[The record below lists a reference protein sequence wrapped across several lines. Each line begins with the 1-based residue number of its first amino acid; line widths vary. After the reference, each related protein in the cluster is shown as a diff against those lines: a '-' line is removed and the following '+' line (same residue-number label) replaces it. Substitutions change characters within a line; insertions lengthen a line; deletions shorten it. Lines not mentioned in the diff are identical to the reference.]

1 MPPKGGKKGRRGSN
15 KDTGISRELLIKEEG
30 QEYAQITRILGNG
43 RFECRCFDGQIR
55 IGKVRGK
62 MNKRV
67 WIELGNLV
75 LIGLRDYQD
84 DKGDIFHK
92 FTDDESRKL
101 KNLGELPSDFIAKEQ
116 KEGVDGDEECPFE
129 FDTI

>member
-15 KDTGISRELLIKEEG
+15 NDTGFSRELLLKEDG
-30 QEYAQITRILGNG
+30 QEYAQITKILGSG
-43 RFECRCFDGQIR
+43 RFECRCFDGQTR

-67 WIELGNLV
+67 WIELGNLI

-92 FTDDESRKL
+92 FTDEESRRL

-116 KEGVDGDEECPFE
+116 NDSVDDKEECPFE

>member
-1 MPPKGGKKGRRGSN
+1 MPPKGGKKGRRGAN
-15 KDTGISRELLIKEEG
+15 KDTGFSRELLIKEDG

-43 RFECRCFDGQIR
+43 RFECRCFDGQTR

-67 WIELGNLV
+67 WIENGNLV
-75 LIGLRDYQD
+75 LVGLRDYQD
-84 DKGDIFHK
+84 GKGDIFHK
-92 FTDDESRKL
+92 FTDDEARKL
-101 KNLGELPSDFIAKEQ
+101 KNLGELPSDFIAKEV
-116 KEGVDGDEECPFE
+116 KEGEEDEECSFE

>member
-1 MPPKGGKKGRRGSN
+1 MPKGGKKSRRGSN
-15 KDTGISRELLIKEEG
+15 KDTGFTRELLIKEDG
-30 QEYAQITRILGNG
+30 QEYAQITKILGNG
-43 RFECRCFDGQIR
+43 RFECKCFDGQSR

-92 FTDDESRKL
+92 FNEEESRKL
-101 KNLGELPSDFIAKEQ
+101 KNLGELPSEFITKDIKEI
-116 KEGVDGDEECPFE
+116 EDDCAFE
-129 FDTI
+129 FDNI